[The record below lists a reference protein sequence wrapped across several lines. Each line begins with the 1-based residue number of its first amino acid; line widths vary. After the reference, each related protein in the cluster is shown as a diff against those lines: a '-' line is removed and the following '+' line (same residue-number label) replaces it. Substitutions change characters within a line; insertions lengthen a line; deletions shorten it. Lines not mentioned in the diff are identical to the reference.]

1 MFKSIRWR
9 IAIPYILLLLVV
21 MLTLGVI
28 LGRFVRQ
35 NYLAQIERELTS
47 DAYLLSQALI
57 TPLSEQAERA
67 SLERLSGE
75 WSDRLGAR
83 ITIIDP
89 AGNVLADSHAEQVEI
104 ENHLDRPEIAAAI
117 RSGMGTSTR
126 FSRTL
131 GYEQMYVA
139 SAVQGETGLLGVVRI
154 SLPLQEIA
162 QRQNSLVRALTGVTL
177 PATLAALLLAV
188 WIANAVSRPLR
199 QLTRSAEQ
207 IAHIAPD
214 SPGLVNRGGE
224 IAQLTQ
230 AFHAMSRQ
238 VSSQIAALEAE
249 RSKLSAVLA
258 EISDGLL
265 ILDAAGQVQTI
276 NRAAQDLFNVTEN
289 EAAGRSLIEV
299 LRLHQVVDLAEA
311 ARQSGQTQTT
321 ILELP
326 GRQLTL
332 QVIAIPRHLDDSE
345 PVEPGASPGSVPGVL
360 LLFQNLTRLRRL
372 ETVRRDFISN
382 ISHELRT
389 PLASLKALTET
400 LQEGALEDPPAA
412 RRFLSQIETEVDA
425 LSQMVTE
432 LLELARIE
440 SGRVPLQLEPV
451 DPAALLEG
459 TVDRLRL
466 QAERAGLQVS
476 ITAGDLPAV
485 LADPVRLEQVLV
497 NLLHNAIKFTPAGGE
512 IRLHAGRFSENPEVF
527 VLFSVQDT
535 GIGISPADLTRIFER
550 FYKADRARSSRGTG
564 LGLAIARHLVEG
576 HGGKLW
582 AESTEG
588 RGSTFYFTVPIA
600 T

>member
-9 IAIPYILLLLVV
+9 IAVPYILLILVV
-21 MLTLGVI
+21 MLALGLI
-28 LGRFVRQ
+28 LGRLVRQ
-35 NYLAQIERELTS
+35 NYLAQLESELSS
-47 DAYLLSQALI
+47 DAYLLSQALK
-57 TPLSEQAERA
+57 PPMSAQADTA
-67 SLERLSGE
+67 SLEALAKQ
-75 WSDRLGAR
+75 WSDHLGAR
-83 ITIIDP
+83 LTIIDP
-89 AGNVLADSHAEQVEI
+89 AGNVLADSHAEQIEI
-104 ENHLDRPEIAAAI
+104 ENHLDRPEIAEAI
-117 RSGMGTSTR
+117 RAGSGQSTR

-139 SAVQGETGLLGVVRI
+139 NAIQGDTGLLGVVRI

-162 QRQNSLVRALTGVTL
+162 QRENRLVQTLTGVTL
-177 PATLAALLLAV
+177 PATLAALLLAL
-188 WIANAVSRPLR
+188 WIANAVSHPLR
-199 QLTRSAEQ
+199 QLTRNAEQ
-207 IAHIAPD
+207 IAQITPD
-214 SPGLVNRGGE
+214 TAGLSIRGDE

-265 ILDAAGQVQTI
+265 ILDPAGRVQTI
-276 NRAAQDLFNVTEN
+276 NRAAQELFNLSESTS
-289 EAAGRSLIEV
+289 AGRSLIEV
-299 LRLHQVVDLAEA
+299 LRLHQVVELAET
-311 ARQSGQTQTT
+311 ARQSGQTQSA

-332 QVIAIPRHLDDSE
+332 QAIAIPRRLAGADPASAGSPSE
-345 PVEPGASPGSVPGVL
+345 STPGVL

-451 DPAALLEG
+451 DPATLLESA
-459 TVDRLRL
+459 VDRLRL
-466 QAERAGLQVS
+466 QAERAGLQVNL
-476 ITAGDLPAV
+476 TTGDLPAI
-485 LADPVRLEQVLV
+485 LADPVRLQQVLV
-497 NLLHNAIKFTPAGGE
+497 NLLHNAIKFTPSGGA
-512 IRLHAGRFSENPEVF
+512 IRLHAERFTENPKAF

-535 GIGISPADLTRIFER
+535 GAGISAADLTRIFER
-550 FYKADRARSSRGTG
+550 FFKADRARSSGGTG

-588 RGSTFYFTVPIA
+588 HGSTFFFTVPVA
-600 T
+600 A